1 MTYSYFGRL
10 IRRFE
15 DPSKILKKAK
25 EEEDRRAQVTKTMAT
40 VTSPLQTILKRIIYR
55 KTIKK
60 TVTDEAKIRA
70 IINKVLI
77 EHNLL

>member
-1 MTYSYFGRL
+1 MSYTYFGSL

-15 DPSKILKKAK
+15 DPTKILEKAK
-25 EEEDRRAQVTKTMAT
+25 EEEDQRSRISRTMNT
-40 VTSPLQTILKRIIYR
+40 ITSPLQTILKKIIYR
-55 KTIKK
+55 KTTKK
-60 TVTDEAKIRA
+60 TITDEAKIRA